1 MGKDMK
7 QKNVATWTDLMQKAD
22 TNNDGKLSFEE
33 FKKMMENMIW
43 VYKKS

>member
-33 FKKMMENMIW
+33 FKKMMENMI
-43 VYKKS
+43 